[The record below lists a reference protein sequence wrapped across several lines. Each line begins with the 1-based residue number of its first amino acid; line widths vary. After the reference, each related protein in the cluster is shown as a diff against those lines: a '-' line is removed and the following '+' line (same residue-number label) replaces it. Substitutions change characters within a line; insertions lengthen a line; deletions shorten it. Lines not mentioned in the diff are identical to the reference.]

1 MMHWFLKYPIFM
13 AHLIFIYYKG
23 PLATF
28 SEKYRLNN
36 KVEHLRKQGKQ
47 ILVSGIVVN
56 DIRGFLL
63 HFLI

>member
-1 MMHWFLKYPIFM
+1 M

-36 KVEHLRKQGKQ
+36 KVEHLRKQGKP